1 MIILD
6 RDLCE
11 VWAQWPTANLPGS
24 IPTPEELWALAAAAP
39 SGLNLGCGVGRLERE
54 LGNILPQRWL
64 GLDISASAVAA
75 ASRAVPLPCRFQVAD
90 VRHPLPSDGKFD
102 LACMIGVLNLPGHAH
117 PREELSSKR
126 HGYLF
131 FHGALFASPISSR
144 TGIFPRYEARYLHG
158 ERAGLELGAFIVEDQ
173 PPVDLPP
180 YIARHFTEEEVRGLV
195 TDMGGTVVSFRRR
208 KAPSRTGHLLE
219 SFVATISFV
228 Q

>member
-102 LACMIGVLNLPGHAH
+102 LACMIGVLTCLGTLTHVRSCFEATRLSLLPRSVICVADFLQNWDIPQVRSG
-117 PREELSSKR
+117 
-126 HGYLF
+126 
-131 FHGALFASPISSR
+131 
-144 TGIFPRYEARYLHG
+144 YLHG
-158 ERAGLELGAFIVEDQ
+158 ERAGLELGAFIVEAN
-173 PPVDLPP
+173 PLSTSLHTLP
-180 YIARHFTEEEVRGLV
+180 
-195 TDMGGTVVSFRRR
+195 GTSQKKR
-208 KAPSRTGHLLE
+208 SEGW
-219 SFVATISFV
+219 
-228 Q
+228 